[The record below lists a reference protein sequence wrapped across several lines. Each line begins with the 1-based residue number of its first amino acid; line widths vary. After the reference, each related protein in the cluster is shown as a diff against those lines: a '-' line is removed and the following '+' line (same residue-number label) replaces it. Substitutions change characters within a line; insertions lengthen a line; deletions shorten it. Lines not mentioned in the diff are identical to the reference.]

1 MQRVDAE
8 SFLYD
13 LFFETEILEKFN
25 LSERDKII
33 LEMRWRYSHSF
44 CIIANHL
51 NLSHERVSQLY
62 TIILNKIRRDI
73 NIFFKT
79 VHIPVYI
86 KHLTDEPPNTT
97 INLDPSQPIYINLVP
112 NFNPKYKAELARL
125 NINTLQDLAKKT
137 KRELLMHKR
146 FGKKTVDEL
155 EIILK
160 TYCLDF
166 AA

>member
-1 MQRVDAE
+1 MQRLEAE
-8 SFLYD
+8 NFLYE
-13 LFFETEILEKFN
+13 LFFETEILEKIN

-73 NIFFKT
+73 NVFFKT

-86 KHLTDEPPNTT
+86 KHLTNEIPNTT
-97 INLDPSQPIYINLVP
+97 NNLNPHQLIYINLVP

-125 NINTLQDLAKKT
+125 NIYTLQDLAKKT
-137 KRELLMHKR
+137 KKELLLLKR

-155 EIILK
+155 EVILK